1 MAYTTDS
8 ENNMHLLNNNTI
20 KKNLVSDYYSIIH
33 KDLKYYYEMHKEN
46 KINKLSFKISN
57 ISLWLERWFLSSN
70 AKDIGT
76 LYLIFALLSGLI
88 GTAFSVLIRLELS
101 APGVQFIADNQLY
114 NSIIT
119 AHAIVMIFFMV
130 MPAMIG
136 GFGNFLLPL
145 LVGGPD
151 MAFPR
156 LNNISFWLLIPSLI
170 LFLFANGIENGA
182 GTGWTLYPP
191 LSGIQSH
198 SGPSVDLAI
207 FALHLSGI
215 SSLLGAMNFIT
226 TILNMRSPG
235 IRLHKLALFGWAVV
249 ITAVLLLLS
258 LPVLAGG
265 ITMILT
271 DRNFNTSFFEVAG
284 GGDPILYQHL
294 FWFFG
299 HPEVYIL
306 IIPGF
311 GVISTTISASSNKSV
326 FGYLGMVY
334 AMMSIG
340 VLGFVVWSH
349 HMYSVGLDV
358 DTRAYFTAAT
368 LIIAV
373 PTGIKIFSW
382 LATCYGGSFQLTP
395 FMLFALGFV
404 FMFTVGGLSGVVL
417 ANASL
422 DIAFHDTYYVVAHF
436 HYVLS
441 MGAVFALYSAWYFW
455 IPKILGVDY
464 KRSWG
469 KVHFWILFI
478 GVNVTFFPQHFLGL
492 QGMPRRISDY
502 ADAFAGWNMIS
513 SLGSIVSVIATL
525 LFLHSLY
532 VQLTEGNAIIGYIW
546 SRSGYFFDELQALII
561 RSFDSLEWGL
571 SSPPKPHAFVSLPVQ
586 SRNFRLISKIS
597 IFLLIA
603 YFTFAFRWPFKAI
616 FEQLDILAYFP
627 FINTC
632 ISLALAFCVA
642 AASLKELSYFRIG
655 LIIAMGTV
663 LPLLVLYITNNL
675 DSVLMCIAALSH
687 FYTLSTM
694 VFSPIDLRSFSL
706 ASTYGGNIGSSTGAG
721 TGSSSGAGIGSSTGA
736 GIGSSTGAGID
747 SSSGSMSIEETIKAR
762 VEAQKNTAMKLAI
775 ESAQRDVEKR
785 LKSESAST
793 AAIENAKRN
802 VEETFRSEF
811 EKLRLKQVINPEVQ
825 KAEENLEMLAFELEK
840 AKLMQACYGSPHAI
854 FWEEKMRSPSTL
866 LGLVQGSGLYH
877 IDALDTEDKL
887 GVYRECLGVVK
898 FISYPSDM
906 KISPTLKKHL
916 AYRTVMARIE
926 LEHAALDVVKRRN
939 INESFKEDIETSR
952 ASLNLAKL
960 LISRKLTD
968 MQGKFNHAERKMWS
982 RHFKSDGNPYYRPVT
997 DVEKTVNWPTNLDYD
1012 SDSNNN
1018 NNNSNNNNNNDVD

>member
-1 MAYTTDS
+1 MKDIQVK
-8 ENNMHLLNNNTI
+8 NN
-20 KKNLVSDYYSIIH
+20 SIS
-33 KDLKYYYEMHKEN
+33 M
-46 KINKLSFKISN
+46 
-57 ISLWLERWFLSSN
+57 WWERWFLSSN

-76 LYLIFALLSGLI
+76 LYLIFALFSGLL

-101 APGVQFIADNQLY
+101 GPGVQYIADNQLY

-119 AHAIVMIFFMV
+119 AHAILMIFFMV

-156 LNNISFWLLIPSLI
+156 LNNISFWLLPPSLI
-170 LFLFANGIENGA
+170 LFIFASTIENGA

-249 ITAVLLLLS
+249 VTAVLLLLS

-265 ITMILT
+265 ITMVLT

-311 GVISTTISASSNKSV
+311 GIISTTISASSNKSV

-349 HMYSVGLDV
+349 HMYTVGLDV

-382 LATCYGGSFQLTP
+382 LATCYGGSLQLTP
-395 FMLFALGFV
+395 SMLFALGFV
-404 FMFTVGGLSGVVL
+404 FMFTIGGLSGVVL

-441 MGAVFALYSAWYFW
+441 MGAVFALFSAWYFW
-455 IPKILGVDY
+455 IPKILGLNY
-464 KRSWG
+464 NQLLG

-478 GVNVTFFPQHFLGL
+478 GVNLTFFPQHFLGL

-502 ADAFAGWNMIS
+502 PDAFSGWNLIS
-513 SLGSIVSVIATL
+513 SFGSMVSVVATW
-525 LFLHSLY
+525 LFLNITY
-532 VQLTEGNAIIGYIW
+532 NQLVEGKSV
-546 SRSGYFFDELQALII
+546 SRYPWATPQFYTDFLQGLLNRAYT
-561 RSFDSLEWGL
+561 SLEWCL
-571 SSPPKPHAFVSLPVQ
+571 NSPPKPHAFASLPLQ
-586 SRNFRLISKIS
+586 SVLNIKNFES
-597 IFLLIA
+597 
-603 YFTFAFRWPFKAI
+603 
-616 FEQLDILAYFP
+616 
-627 FINTC
+627 
-632 ISLALAFCVA
+632 
-642 AASLKELSYFRIG
+642 IG
-655 LIIAMGTV
+655 LIIFFLTIIIVVPACFWIILNFNEPYLLYSMGSDNV
-663 LPLLVLYITNNL
+663 IINW
-675 DSVLMCIAALSH
+675 LS
-687 FYTLSTM
+687 S
-694 VFSPIDLRSFSL
+694 
-706 ASTYGGNIGSSTGAG
+706 GSGITGAFSSSDCNHQWLLQRLDG
-721 TGSSSGAGIGSSTGA
+721 GSSSAVCDYLHYKLHGEDIV
-736 GIGSSTGAGID
+736 
-747 SSSGSMSIEETIKAR
+747 R
-762 VEAQKNTAMKLAI
+762 VAN
-775 ESAQRDVEKR
+775 S
-785 LKSESAST
+785 SESFRQHSLAT
-793 AAIENAKRN
+793 
-802 VEETFRSEF
+802 VE
-811 EKLRLKQVINPEVQ
+811 V
-825 KAEENLEMLAFELEK
+825 
-840 AKLMQACYGSPHAI
+840 G
-854 FWEEKMRSPSTL
+854 
-866 LGLVQGSGLYH
+866 
-877 IDALDTEDKL
+877 
-887 GVYRECLGVVK
+887 
-898 FISYPSDM
+898 
-906 KISPTLKKHL
+906 
-916 AYRTVMARIE
+916 
-926 LEHAALDVVKRRN
+926 
-939 INESFKEDIETSR
+939 
-952 ASLNLAKL
+952 
-960 LISRKLTD
+960 
-968 MQGKFNHAERKMWS
+968 
-982 RHFKSDGNPYYRPVT
+982 
-997 DVEKTVNWPTNLDYD
+997 
-1012 SDSNNN
+1012 
-1018 NNNSNNNNNNDVD
+1018 NNDYYVCSRCFSTICDICHKIITK